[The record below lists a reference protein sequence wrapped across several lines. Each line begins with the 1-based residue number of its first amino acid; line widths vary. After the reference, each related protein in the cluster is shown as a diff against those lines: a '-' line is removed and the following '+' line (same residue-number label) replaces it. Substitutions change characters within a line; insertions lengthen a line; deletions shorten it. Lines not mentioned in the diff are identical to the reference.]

1 MSRSGEARDGR
12 DCSYNLLSGEV
23 RGGVVQ
29 AAEVHGDIV
38 FHNAP
43 STPVPVPR
51 QLLAAPDNFTD
62 RRDELTQLAGFL
74 GESRNR
80 GTRMLA
86 VLSGPGGIGKTA
98 LALQWAHDVG
108 DLFGD
113 GQLYVDLAGFSGARP
128 VLPEEALGLFL
139 RGLGVPP
146 REVPADLA
154 EQAALYRSLTADKKL
169 LVLLDNACSA
179 AQVRPL
185 APNSPSSAVLVT
197 SRSRLTGLVAE
208 GARLLDVGPL
218 ATSSAL
224 RLLAKVVGRRVD
236 DEPDP
241 AKALVRMCGGLPIA
255 VRVAAARLATRP
267 KWSVRKVLAELGD
280 ERRRLSLLSAPEL
293 SVQTTFDLSY
303 RALHPP
309 AATLYRRLGLHPGQE
324 FGASVAASVLDAGE
338 DPLTSLEE
346 LVDGNL
352 VESVGEGRYRFHDL
366 LRLHARNKAD
376 AEEGAAELDR
386 VVRRM
391 VEWYLMGA
399 MAADRVVTPHRRR
412 LDYAFTT
419 EPGDVPEFADRESAL
434 AWLEEERPNLI
445 ACGRVAS
452 EKSWWELSWQL
463 ADVMWPLLLHK
474 KHYRDRLEID
484 ERGVEAGRRWG
495 NAFAEWEMLKR
506 LGMACTTLGRY
517 DEARTHLGASAGL
530 ARSMADPRAIA
541 AVREASALLQVAGGD
556 LVGAAVLFAD
566 LAVDYRGLAEN
577 RGLGLT
583 LINLGGVLS
592 RLDRT
597 DEAMAALDEAEALLG
612 GLVEPDPYNAAR
624 VVVARAEAHLLAD
637 RPAQAERAALDAV
650 KVMDALGSS
659 RGSADSHRL
668 AARALERSGRVEEAA
683 EHWALA
689 LRLYRG
695 IDSSRAAEIAQRL
708 ERPGGDSE
716 PPARDG

>member
-12 DCSYNLLSGEV
+12 DCAYNLLSGEV

-29 AAEVHGDIV
+29 AGEVHGDIV
-38 FHNAP
+38 FHTAP

-51 QLLAAPDNFTD
+51 QLLAAPAHFTD
-62 RRDELTQLAGFL
+62 RRDELTRLGDFL
-74 GESRNR
+74 GESRKR
-80 GTRMLA
+80 GTRMLT

-98 LALQWAHDVG
+98 LALQWAHEVG

-139 RGLGVPP
+139 RGLGVSS

-169 LVLLDNACSA
+169 LVLLDNAYSA

-218 ATSSAL
+218 AAASAL
-224 RLLAKVVGRRVD
+224 RLLAEVVGRRVV

-241 AKALVRMCGGLPIA
+241 AEALVDMCGGLPIA

-267 KWSVRKVLAELGD
+267 QWSVRKVLAELGD
-280 ERRRLSLLSAPEL
+280 ERRRLSVLSAPEL

-303 RALHPP
+303 RALRSS
-309 AATLYRRLGLHPGQE
+309 AAALYRRLALHPGRE
-324 FGASVAASVLDAGE
+324 FGAPVAASVLDGDD
-338 DPLTSLEE
+338 DPMASLEE

-352 VESVGEGRYRFHDL
+352 VEPVGEGRYRYHDL
-366 LRLHARNKAD
+366 LRLHARNTAD
-376 AEEGAAELDR
+376 AEDGAAALER
-386 VVRRM
+386 VVRRV
-391 VEWYLMGA
+391 VEWYLVGA

-412 LDYAFTT
+412 LEYGFTT
-419 EPGDVPEFADRESAL
+419 EPQDVPGFADRESAL
-434 AWLEEERPNLI
+434 AWLEEERPNLVE
-445 ACGRVAS
+445 CGRVAS
-452 EKSWWELSWQL
+452 ERGWWELSWQL

-517 DEARTHLGASAGL
+517 DEARAHLEASADL
-530 ARSMADPRAIA
+530 ARSMADPWATA
-541 AVREASALLQVAGGD
+541 AVREASALLETERGNLAD
-556 LVGAAVLFAD
+556 ATALFAG
-566 LAVDYRGLAEN
+566 LAEDYRGLSAD
-577 RGLGLT
+577 RALGLT
-583 LINLGGVLS
+583 LVNLGAVLS
-592 RLDRT
+592 RLGRS
-597 DEAMAALDEAEALLG
+597 DEATAALDEAEVLLG
-612 GLVEPDPYNAAR
+612 GLPEPDPYNAAR
-624 VVVARAEAHLLAD
+624 VVVARAEAHLRAD

-650 KVMDALGSS
+650 EAMNALGSP
-659 RGSADSHRL
+659 RGAADAHRL
-668 AARALERSGRVEEAA
+668 AAQALERSGRPEEAA
-683 EHWALA
+683 EHWARA

-695 IDSSRAAEIAQRL
+695 IGSSRAAEIAQRL
-708 ERPGGDSE
+708 DRPDGDPE

>member
-1 MSRSGEARDGR
+1 M
-12 DCSYNLLSGEV
+12 
-23 RGGVVQ
+23 
-29 AAEVHGDIV
+29 
-38 FHNAP
+38 
-43 STPVPVPR
+43 
-51 QLLAAPDNFTD
+51 
-62 RRDELTQLAGFL
+62 AGFL

-412 LDYAFTT
+412 LDYA
-419 EPGDVPEFADRESAL
+419 
-434 AWLEEERPNLI
+434 
-445 ACGRVAS
+445 
-452 EKSWWELSWQL
+452 
-463 ADVMWPLLLHK
+463 
-474 KHYRDRLEID
+474 
-484 ERGVEAGRRWG
+484 
-495 NAFAEWEMLKR
+495 
-506 LGMACTTLGRY
+506 
-517 DEARTHLGASAGL
+517 
-530 ARSMADPRAIA
+530 
-541 AVREASALLQVAGGD
+541 
-556 LVGAAVLFAD
+556 
-566 LAVDYRGLAEN
+566 
-577 RGLGLT
+577 
-583 LINLGGVLS
+583 
-592 RLDRT
+592 
-597 DEAMAALDEAEALLG
+597 
-612 GLVEPDPYNAAR
+612 
-624 VVVARAEAHLLAD
+624 
-637 RPAQAERAALDAV
+637 
-650 KVMDALGSS
+650 
-659 RGSADSHRL
+659 
-668 AARALERSGRVEEAA
+668 
-683 EHWALA
+683 
-689 LRLYRG
+689 
-695 IDSSRAAEIAQRL
+695 
-708 ERPGGDSE
+708 
-716 PPARDG
+716 